1 MTEEG
6 SSDSGAP
13 DQLGSPD
20 HDRSGATV
28 DEGIAKAEAG
38 SQGEGDHTAPDPG
51 DTGQSRREE
60 IRNVEGA
67 TEGRVDHDP
76 GEATEPEQGLSPT
89 ETGSGGAQNIAGARI
104 SDRVAGGQPT
114 PDDPPFDDAG
124 SDA

>member
-1 MTEEG
+1 MTAED
-6 SSDSGAP
+6 SSESGPP

-28 DEGIAKAEAG
+28 DEAIAKAEAR

-51 DTGQSRREE
+51 DSGESRREE
-60 IRNVEGA
+60 IRSVEGA
-67 TEGRVDHDP
+67 TEGRVDRNP
-76 GEATEPEQGLSPT
+76 GEATQPEEGLSPT

-114 PDDPPFDDAG
+114 PDDPPFDDADG
-124 SDA
+124 T